1 MTKLIKNPFDT
12 FCLFL
17 EGFSKKGYMNMNLDY
32 VEGKIMMIQGQGT
45 ILSQANFFNFL
56 SNYDIPEEI
65 LY

>member
-32 VEGKIMMIQGQGT
+32 VEGKIMMIQG
-45 ILSQANFFNFL
+45 
-56 SNYDIPEEI
+56 
-65 LY
+65 